1 MYKLSLLVAATLLL
15 ASSALSAQKG
25 IEIGVHFTPG
35 SSWILNSE
43 DFAEDDDLNFRGTF
57 GYNVGATLGFN
68 LTDGFGIG
76 TGIIYN
82 KGGQN
87 YITGYDGVAKADQNT
102 FARQLSYIRVPILLK
117 VNGSLDAGSSS
128 FFRIGPH
135 FDFIQKAN
143 YNYKWN
149 SGILPAPG
157 TEINEDMLDYSL
169 TGGTPYKIYNKMVIG
184 LTLEMGG
191 QINIT
196 ESLKLIMAL
205 HLSGSL
211 TNSEDEDAPYV
222 YPSTGTLLSPERST
236 AWNTMV
242 GFTVGMN
249 YVLSFD

>member
-1 MYKLSLLVAATLLL
+1 MYKLSLILAATLLL
-15 ASSALSAQKG
+15 ASSAVSAQKG
-25 IEIGVHFTPG
+25 LEIGVHFTPG
-35 SSWILNSE
+35 SPWILNSE
-43 DFAEDDDLNFRGTF
+43 DFAEDQDLNFRGTF

-68 LTDGFGIG
+68 MTDGFGIA

-82 KGGQN
+82 KSGQN

-102 FARQLSYIRVPILLK
+102 FSRQLSYIRVPILLK

-143 YNYKWN
+143 YNYTWN
-149 SGILPAPG
+149 SGLLAG
-157 TEINEDMLDYSL
+157 SEINEDMLDFNPL
-169 TGGTPYKIYNKMVIG
+169 GGEAYKVYNKMVIG

-191 QINIT
+191 QINIS
-196 ESLKLIMAL
+196 ESVKLIMAL

-211 TNSEDEDAPYV
+211 TNSEDEDAPLV
-222 YPSTGTLLSPERST
+222 YPSTGSLLSPERST

>member
-1 MYKLSLLVAATLLL
+1 MYKLSLILAATLLL
-15 ASSALSAQKG
+15 ASSAVSAQKG
-25 IEIGVHFTPG
+25 LEIGVHFTPG
-35 SSWILNSE
+35 SPWILNSE
-43 DFAEDDDLNFRGTF
+43 DFAEDQDLNFRGTF

-68 LTDGFGIG
+68 MTDGFGIA

-82 KGGQN
+82 KSGQN

-143 YNYKWN
+143 YNYN
-149 SGILPAPG
+149 YNNLPTPI
-157 TEINEDMLDYSL
+157 EINEDMLDYRGL
-169 TGGTPYKIYNKMVIG
+169 LGTAAEPYKIYNKMVIG

-191 QINIT
+191 QINIS
-196 ESLKLIMAL
+196 ESVKLIMAL

-211 TNSEDEDAPYV
+211 TNSEDEDAPLV
-222 YPSTGTLLSPERST
+222 YPSTGSLRST